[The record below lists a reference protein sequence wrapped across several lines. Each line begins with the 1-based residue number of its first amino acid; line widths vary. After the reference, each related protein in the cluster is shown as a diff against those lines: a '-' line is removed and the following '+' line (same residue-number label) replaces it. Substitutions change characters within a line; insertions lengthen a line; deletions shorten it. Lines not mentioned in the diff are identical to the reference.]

1 MRWIQKI
8 SEFVRSQ
15 PDVFRFLVFGFG
27 GYIVWHLTYEEYLK
41 PATLLDE
48 YDPTPDHQHGMGHGI
63 AGLLGQCLLPG
74 H

>member
-41 PATLLDE
+41 PATLL
-48 YDPTPDHQHGMGHGI
+48 G
-63 AGLLGQCLLPG
+63 
-74 H
+74 